1 MDWNIV
7 ISPTAQK
14 QLANISD
21 RRINRSI
28 ENTIDSLDTEP
39 TRKGKPLI
47 GDLAGYRAI
56 RTVGQRY
63 RVIFRL
69 YNDQNIVYIASVGIR
84 NHGDK
89 NDVYAI
95 AKKLVKA
102 GLF

>member
-21 RRINRSI
+21 RRVNRSI
-28 ENTIDSLDTEP
+28 ESTIDSLETEP

-47 GDLAGYRAI
+47 GDLAGYRSI

-63 RVIFRL
+63 RVIFKL
-69 YNDQNIVYIASVGIR
+69 YYDQNVVYIASVGIR
-84 NHGDK
+84 KDGDK

-95 AKKLVKA
+95 AQKLVKA
-102 GLF
+102 GLL